1 MKCIKKA
8 LLLSFFISLTSS
20 YTFSKTNGENIEYTV
35 ITHESITQCE
45 FEQGYFN
52 FCSNENLKLYNKALS
67 KQENFSRNK
76 IALIIDHERDTGK
89 GRPRKVKYFIVIDP
103 KTKKVYPLEQSIG
116 YFVND
121 RLEEIASEPPTIKFN
136 KNSNKVCLCGTTF
149 LYKDNN
155 INVKN
160 ECYIFDI
167 NDHKYFKK
175 YK

>member
-8 LLLSFFISLTSS
+8 LLISFIVSLTSN
-20 YTFSKTNGENIEYTV
+20 YTFSKTNDKNIEYTF
-35 ITHESITQCE
+35 ITHENITQCK
-45 FEQGYFN
+45 FEQGYID
-52 FCSNENLKLYNKALS
+52 FCSNENLKIYNDALN
-67 KQENFSRNK
+67 KKENFAQNK
-76 IALIIDHERDTGK
+76 IALILNKDRDTGK
-89 GRPRKVKYFIVIDP
+89 GVPRKVKYFIVIDP
-103 KTKKVYPLEQSIG
+103 KTKNVYPLEQSIG

-121 RLEEIASEPPTIKFN
+121 RLEEIASEPPTMKFSQ
-136 KNSNKVCLCGTTF
+136 NSNKVCLSGTTF

-167 NDHKYFKK
+167 NDHKYFKR